1 MSIKLFCKYFSE
13 CLLAGLVLL
22 YVHHTRAIKI
32 KFTIV
37 RAVAKLFRAESL
49 VNLVKPGSESGVSP
63 RNKQAS
69 NFNVIWNIHGLGDQ
83 INRQTSL
90 KTNAMNGY

>member
-1 MSIKLFCKYFSE
+1 MHY
-13 CLLAGLVLL
+13 
-22 YVHHTRAIKI
+22 TRAIKI
-32 KFTIV
+32 KFTLLG
-37 RAVAKLFRAESL
+37 AVAKLFRAESL
-49 VNLVKPGSESGVSP
+49 LKLVKPGPECDVFP

-90 KTNAMNGY
+90 KTNINTMNGY